1 MANPARRRH
10 FPKLGEFL
18 EYANKRSPLN
28 RADALFGIVGVF
40 GTLLSAALA
49 VATGLNVGW
58 DAGIPVFLLGAG
70 AVVATIVRLYKQSYG
85 PADEERRVVAEAYK
99 TSRKMLPH
107 LRKRRLHRHFD
118 VSVAEVLEACAFHW
132 ARVRRALAGPIW
144 SRDSLDGHWSAVR
157 EQASRAADQAMF
169 EAIYLARNSYR
180 EEAKKTGREWIEWAE
195 DAFDFDADQLL
206 GKIGLP
212 PRPGEEDDLDPSLLR
227 PLHQIGSK
235 LRSLASELETAPVPS
250 LSTGADLLTGG
261 VSGIDL
267 ALNEIGALRVAERE
281 LNESVEQR
289 LGG

>member
-1 MANPARRRH
+1 M
-10 FPKLGEFL
+10 GEFL

-58 DAGIPVFLLGAG
+58 EAGVPVFLLGAG
-70 AVVATIVRLYKQSYG
+70 AVAYTIVRLYKESYG
-85 PADEERRVVAEAYK
+85 PADEARRVVAEAFK
-99 TSRKMLPH
+99 TARKMLPH
-107 LRKRRLHRHFD
+107 QKKRRLHRHFD

-132 ARVRRALAGPIW
+132 MRVKRALEGPVW

-169 EAIYLARNSYR
+169 EAIYLSRNSYR

-195 DAFDFDADQLL
+195 DAFDFDADQIL
-206 GKIGLP
+206 GKIGIP
-212 PRPGEEDDLDPSLLR
+212 SRPGEEDDLDPSLLR

-235 LRSLASELETAPVPS
+235 LRALAQELETAPVRDHAAEAGL
-250 LSTGADLLTGG
+250 LSGG

-281 LNESVEQR
+281 LSDGIEQR